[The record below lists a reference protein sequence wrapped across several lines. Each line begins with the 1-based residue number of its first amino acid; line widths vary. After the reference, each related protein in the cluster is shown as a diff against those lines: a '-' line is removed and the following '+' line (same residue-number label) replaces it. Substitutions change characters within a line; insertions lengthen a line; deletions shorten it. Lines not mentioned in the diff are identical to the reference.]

1 MNGGPGGK
9 RPMGPPR
16 KMNFGTLKRVIK
28 LLFSYYP
35 VLMPLTLLCIIF
47 SAGVSAISPI
57 GVCASSLLQENSDKM
72 QTEHKST
79 AINFLMVNL
88 SFKNGWKTAS
98 AAPHRLFRSFEIL

>member
-1 MNGGPGGK
+1 MKQPMNGGPGGK

-47 SAGVSAISPI
+47 SAGVSAIPAIFQQQIIADIEIWYKTGDWEAASKVI
-57 GVCASSLLQENSDKM
+57 IHCA
-72 QTEHKST
+72 
-79 AINFLMVNL
+79 V
-88 SFKNGWKTAS
+88 
-98 AAPHRLFRSFEIL
+98 